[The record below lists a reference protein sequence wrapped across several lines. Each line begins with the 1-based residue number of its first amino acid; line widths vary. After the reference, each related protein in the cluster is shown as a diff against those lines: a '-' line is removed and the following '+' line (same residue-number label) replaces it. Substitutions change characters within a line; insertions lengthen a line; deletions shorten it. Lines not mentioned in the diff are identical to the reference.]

1 MEIDSLQE
9 ALRDFDKKSKKE
21 ACPLLEQFLCH
32 IAKTGETIIPFTIQ
46 RLCELLTEPKR
57 NYTGTDKF
65 LRGVEK
71 NVMVVSCVH
80 PTSEKNGCSAV
91 NRMNGVM
98 LPGNA
103 SAFTERLC
111 WEQI

>member
-21 ACPLLEQFLCH
+21 ASPLLEQFLCH

-71 NVMVVSCVH
+71 VCLSSVDAFFPM
-80 PTSEKNGCSAV
+80 KNGCNAV

-98 LPGNA
+98 LPGNT
-103 SAFTERLC
+103 SAFTERLFHR
-111 WEQI
+111 